1 MILYYLLVSVMP
13 MILHPLWSGLLG
25 DFTLVKYLGFAC
37 FGYAFLYMFV
47 RDGMPSFFGVWQGRL
62 FPVLAILGMTSSFL
76 FGVGL
81 PFEVSPFMSYLS
93 FLMLFFTTLVVVDS
107 VQRLRWVLLT
117 AIGSV
122 AYASLHVIRE
132 WQKYGGMAA
141 GYRPGYVT
149 GDPNY
154 FSVSSLLCIPLAIF
168 LIGRKGQPTWERR
181 FCIASIAI
189 TLVAM
194 ALAASRGGFLGLTA
208 AALFMVWRSKE
219 RQRNL
224 VLISAVILPLM
235 LVTPSSPLK
244 RLLSPD
250 QGDRYAADE
259 RLLLTQAGINMV
271 RQHPWTG
278 VGAGNFKP
286 SVRQFGDVNEEH
298 VAHNTYVSVAAE
310 LGLPGLFLF
319 LGIAIATMITLE
331 RVRRSSK
338 EDGPELIY
346 RAACGMQI
354 GFIAYFIAVYF
365 VTSET
370 HKLYWMMVF
379 LTMLLPQL
387 QAAAYRKRRA
397 ATARLERRRPRAQHG
412 LAAP

>member
-1 MILYYLLVSVMP
+1 VILYYLLVSVMP
-13 MILHPLWSGLLG
+13 MILHPLWSSLLG

-37 FGYAFLYMFV
+37 FGYAVLYLFV
-47 RDGMPSFFGVWQGRL
+47 RDGMPSFLSSWQGRL
-62 FPVLAILGMTSSFL
+62 FVVLAILGMTSSLL
-76 FGVGL
+76 FGVRL

-93 FLMLFFTTLVVVDS
+93 FLMLCFTTLVVIDS
-107 VQRLRWVLLT
+107 MKRLRWVLLT

-168 LIGRKGQPTWERR
+168 LIGRTGQPRWERR
-181 FCIASIAI
+181 FCIGSIVI
-189 TLVAM
+189 TVIAM

-219 RQRNL
+219 RKRNL
-224 VLISAVILPLM
+224 VWITVIILPLM
-235 LVTPSSPLK
+235 LVTPASPLK

-250 QGDRYAADE
+250 QGDQYAADE
-259 RLLLTQAGINMV
+259 RLLLTEAGINMV

-278 VGAGNFKP
+278 VGAGNFKAF
-286 SVRQFGDVNEEH
+286 VREFGDVNEEH

-310 LGLPGLFLF
+310 LGLPGFFLF
-319 LGIAIATMITLE
+319 LGVAIATMITLE
-331 RVRRSSK
+331 RVRRSTK
-338 EDGPELIY
+338 EDGPELIH
-346 RAACGMQI
+346 RAACGMQV
-354 GFIAYFIAVYF
+354 GFIAYFIAVFF

-379 LTMLLPQL
+379 ISMLLPQL
-387 QAAAYRKRRA
+387 QEAAYRKRRE
-397 ATARLERRRPRAQHG
+397 ATARLARRRPPVRRG
-412 LAAP
+412 LAPS